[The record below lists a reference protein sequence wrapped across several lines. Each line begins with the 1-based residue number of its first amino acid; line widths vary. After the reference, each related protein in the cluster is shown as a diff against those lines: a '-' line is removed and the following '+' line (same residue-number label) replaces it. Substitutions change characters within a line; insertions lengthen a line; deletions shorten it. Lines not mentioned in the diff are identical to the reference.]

1 MSKTYEFHGGRR
13 ATTHTSYWEKDGK
26 KLTISKTLRGF
37 GGTLVVEDGDKTFDI
52 EVVRKNENDEWSEWA
67 EDTDWDIEEFED
79 TETDDENIEDLLDKA
94 ESDDEDFEE
103 EDFLLEQGW
112 DAKDDDISIDGEL
125 EISEI
130 S

>member
-1 MSKTYEFHGGRR
+1 LG
-13 ATTHTSYWEKDGK
+13 KDGK
-26 KLTISKTLRGF
+26 KLTISMTLRGF

-67 EDTDWDIEEFED
+67 EDTEWDIEEFEYI
-79 TETDDENIEDLLDKA
+79 ETDDENIEDLLDKA